1 MESGGPGGDDAPQ
14 PHHGG
19 APPEGAGGGGEGRV
33 HQTGWGLAAVQ
44 HNTYALCDQES
55 SIFVLCILIKYIY
68 IYILK
73 SSIFVL
79 CILIT
84 IYSYIYIYAKYFL
97 NSLPQFSKLLFSYRR
112 VSNFLVLIS
121 IA

>member
-84 IYSYIYIYAKYFL
+84 IYSYIYIYML
-97 NSLPQFSKLLFSYRR
+97 NIFQIQYHSFQNYYLAIDAFRTF
-112 VSNFLVLIS
+112 
-121 IA
+121 